1 MEGGWR
7 LGGAREARYPFLESP
22 RGMEIRYI
30 FLLQV
35 LHPPGQ
41 IGKEKQKMPF
51 LPSRPPD
58 FLEFS
63 VSDVTST

>member
-1 MEGGWR
+1 M
-7 LGGAREARYPFLESP
+7 GGAREARYPFLESP

-30 FLLQV
+30 FLRV
-35 LHPPGQ
+35 LHSPGQ

-51 LPSRPPD
+51 LPSQPPD
-58 FLEFS
+58 FSEFS